1 MIVNIDEIY
10 ERLSDSEDWE
20 PVVFENH
27 RGEKLLFAQV
37 ATVEYEGKNYAYLHE
52 IDENG
57 ERTTDFAAVI
67 LLEDNDGEHS
77 IDFVTDK
84 NLIESIAYEI
94 HLTRRGLDSDGNPV
108 EDDDTEAFEDE
119 ELFEDEDFEEEE

>member
-20 PVVFENH
+20 PVTFENH

-37 ATVEYEGKNYAYLHE
+37 ATVEYEGENYAYLHE

-67 LLEDNDGEHS
+67 LLKDNDGEHS

-108 EDDDTEAFEDE
+108 EDDDAEAFEDE

>member
-1 MIVNIDEIY
+1 M
-10 ERLSDSEDWE
+10 
-20 PVVFENH
+20 
-27 RGEKLLFAQV
+27 
-37 ATVEYEGKNYAYLHE
+37 HE

-108 EDDDTEAFEDE
+108 EDDDEEAFEDD
-119 ELFEDEDFEEEE
+119 ELFEDEAFEEEE

>member
-20 PVVFENH
+20 PVIFENH
-27 RGEKLLFAQV
+27 RGEKLIFDQV

-67 LLEDNDGEHS
+67 LFEDNDGEHS

-84 NLIESIAYEI
+84 DLIESVTYEI
-94 HLTRRGLDSDGNPV
+94 HLTRRGLDSDGKPV
-108 EDDDTEAFEDE
+108 EDVNE
-119 ELFEDEDFEEEE
+119 EISEEEEIFEEEDI